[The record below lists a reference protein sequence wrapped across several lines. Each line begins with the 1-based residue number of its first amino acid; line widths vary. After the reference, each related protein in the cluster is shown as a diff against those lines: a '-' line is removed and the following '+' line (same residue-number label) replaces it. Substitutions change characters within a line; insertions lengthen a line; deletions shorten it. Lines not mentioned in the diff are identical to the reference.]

1 VNTGPFPASRQV
13 LKELEKV
20 NEGLSAELREKNQE
34 VVKLSQ
40 KPSSTTI
47 PKPTSIFSRTFSSLD
62 QNLNVNKSPEMAQLL
77 LRKNTKLEVKLEELR
92 DRLAKAHKNVH
103 ILQVTK
109 EKMQSRLNQR
119 QDELLSE
126 LEESRARNRQLQ
138 SQIHYIRTT
147 YHELFPA
154 DVFNSNKIPGRQIKV
169 RKLSQT
175 LSKEVRNPHNPGW
188 NVHATTKTG
197 DQNARQKS
205 SRTISPPKSKSQ
217 QNPPIE
223 ALISQT
229 KTWVTGQKT
238 SGAGHLSKIG
248 ERFSDEFTDDEGDED
263 NLAAAAN
270 PGHDMNQRGQPAST
284 TISELE
290 DPSES

>member
-1 VNTGPFPASRQV
+1 LQ
-13 LKELEKV
+13 ELEKV
-20 NEGLSAELREKNQE
+20 NEGLSAELCQKNQE
-34 VVKLSQ
+34 MVKLSQ
-40 KPSSTTI
+40 KLSSTTI
-47 PKPTSIFSRTFSSLD
+47 SKPTSIFSRTFSSVH
-62 QNLNVNKSPEMAQLL
+62 QNLNVNESPEMAQFL

-119 QDELLSE
+119 QDDLLSE

-138 SQIHYIRTT
+138 NQIHYIRTT

-154 DVFNSNKIPGRQIKV
+154 DVFYPKKIPGRLIKGQ
-169 RKLSQT
+169 KLSQT
-175 LSKEVRNPHNPGW
+175 ISKEVNHRPNPGR
-188 NVHATTKTG
+188 NVHATAETG
-197 DQNARQKS
+197 APNPRRKS
-205 SRTISPPKSKSQ
+205 SSTISPPKSGKSKSQ
-217 QNPPIE
+217 QNPHIE
-223 ALISQT
+223 TPISQT

-238 SGAGHLSKIG
+238 GGAEHLSKVG
-248 ERFSDEFTDDEGDED
+248 ELSSDEFNDDEGAED
-263 NLAAAAN
+263 NLAAAN
-270 PGHDMNQRGQPAST
+270 LGHDMNPRGKPAST